1 MDRGEGSDVDRGEGI
16 DVYRG
21 EGSDLVRGEGGNVNE
36 NLTIFFLYGHFGVL
50 KLRSLFILLVYR
62 YKSFFGLK
70 KKTVQNLLEEN
81 LNVKRTTCF
90 ASIKSFVQLQFYFV
104 FED

>member
-1 MDRGEGSDVDRGEGI
+1 MDRGEGI

-50 KLRSLFILLVYR
+50 KLRSLFIFLNYR
-62 YKSFFGLK
+62 YKSFF
-70 KKTVQNLLEEN
+70 
-81 LNVKRTTCF
+81 VKRKNCSKLVRKNRYVKRTCF
-90 ASIKSFVQLQFYFV
+90 ASIKY
-104 FED
+104 

>member
-1 MDRGEGSDVDRGEGI
+1 MTWTEVKGPKA
-16 DVYRG
+16 
-21 EGSDLVRGEGGNVNE
+21 DLIIFQKRKKLRSLYE

-70 KKTVQNLLEEN
+70 KKLLKN
-81 LNVKRTTCF
+81 CLKKTIMLRG
-90 ASIKSFVQLQFYFV
+90 QLVLQV
-104 FED
+104 

>member
-1 MDRGEGSDVDRGEGI
+1 MDRGEGI

-36 NLTIFFLYGHFGVL
+36 NITFFFLYGHFGVL

-70 KKTVQNLLEEN
+70 KKLL
-81 LNVKRTTCF
+81 KTCLKK
-90 ASIKSFVQLQFYFV
+90 IIMLRGQLVLQV
-104 FED
+104 